1 MAFLFVI
8 DSVKDPLVFKCG
20 DEDKNNEISKELL
33 IMTKDN
39 VDYPVFR
46 LERQA

>member
-1 MAFLFVI
+1 LAFLFVI

-20 DEDKNNEISKELL
+20 DDDKNSEINKVSKELL

-39 VDYPVFR
+39 V
-46 LERQA
+46 